1 MEKSSEN
8 HAGDT
13 RRPRTKS
20 ESKPKFDDRTTTVT
34 TPSGGV
40 DSDAQH
46 VINILRNP
54 KRRPIEVDAREFRVF
69 TEKMMTDPNPHKVT
83 DPMDV
88 KLNGDNHGKGGGG
101 KEEAALPYT
110 NGTTVVVEN
119 GQRKSRRERYEQE
132 EAHVKNAKKSET
144 KISTIREFIRNKN

>member
-1 MEKSSEN
+1 MEKISEN

-69 TEKMMTDPNPHKVT
+69 TEKMMTDP
-83 DPMDV
+83 MDV
-88 KLNGDNHGKGGGG
+88 KLNGDNHGKGGGV
-101 KEEAALPYT
+101 KEEAAIPYT

-144 KISTIREFIRNKN
+144 KISTIREFIRNKNSK